1 MPAKELS
8 NKLKTLP
15 RSPGV
20 YFHKSKNGEIIYVGK
35 AAVLKNRVRQYFQN
49 NKDFDL
55 KTQALVAE
63 IADTDWIET
72 ETEIDALFLESEMV
86 KRYMPRFNILLRD
99 DKSQIYIRINMK
111 DDVFGMNISDP
122 DYKNQVE
129 YFVKKT
135 GIIENGVQQKAYVT
149 VYEALYGKDN
159 LRNLYNA
166 YQKIYN
172 EKLR

>member
-1 MPAKELS
+1 MNFLIALLLVALYGLHEAKETSVEPEHPTMERQIVDENVQHEDMTVETTRVQEDLGYTARLEES
-8 NKLKTLP
+8 L
-15 RSPGV
+15 
-20 YFHKSKNGEIIYVGK
+20 IK
-35 AAVLKNRVRQYFQN
+35 AM
-49 NKDFDL
+49 
-55 KTQALVAE
+55 
-63 IADTDWIET
+63 
-72 ETEIDALFLESEMV
+72 IDAGLDAKIM
-86 KRYMPRFNILLRD
+86 RAWI
-99 DKSQIYIRINMK
+99 KSIDRINMK
-111 DDVFGMNISDP
+111 DDVFDMNISDP

>member
-1 MPAKELS
+1 MKKLSTLMNFLIALLIVVLYGLHKAKETS
-8 NKLKTLP
+8 VEPERPTMER
-15 RSPGV
+15 RSV
-20 YFHKSKNGEIIYVGK
+20 
-35 AAVLKNRVRQYFQN
+35 ADDLQYE
-49 NKDFDL
+49 DM
-55 KTQALVAE
+55 V
-63 IADTDWIET
+63 T
-72 ETEIDALFLESEMV
+72 ETTLVQEDLGYTARLEESLIKAMVDAGLDVKIMRAWIKSID
-86 KRYMPRFNILLRD
+86 
-99 DKSQIYIRINMK
+99 RINMK

>member
-1 MPAKELS
+1 MNFLIAL
-8 NKLKTLP
+8 LIVALY
-15 RSPGV
+15 GL
-20 YFHKSKNGEIIYVGK
+20 HKSGEITLEPEKPTMERRSV
-35 AAVLKNRVRQYFQN
+35 ADDLQYEDMVTETTLVQE
-49 NKDFDL
+49 DL
-55 KTQALVAE
+55 GYTARLEESLIKVMVDAGLDVKIMRA
-63 IADTDWIET
+63 WIES
-72 ETEIDALFLESEMV
+72 ID
-86 KRYMPRFNILLRD
+86 
-99 DKSQIYIRINMK
+99 RINMK

-166 YQKIYN
+166 YQKLYD

>member
-1 MPAKELS
+1 MKKLSTLMNFLIALLLVALYGLHEAKETSVEPEHPTMERRIVDENVQHEDMTVETTRVQEDLGYTARLEES
-8 NKLKTLP
+8 L
-15 RSPGV
+15 
-20 YFHKSKNGEIIYVGK
+20 IK
-35 AAVLKNRVRQYFQN
+35 AM
-49 NKDFDL
+49 
-55 KTQALVAE
+55 
-63 IADTDWIET
+63 
-72 ETEIDALFLESEMV
+72 IDAGLDV
-86 KRYMPRFNILLRD
+86 KIMRAWI
-99 DKSQIYIRINMK
+99 KSIDRINMK
-111 DDVFGMNISDP
+111 DDVFDMNISDP

-135 GIIENGVQQKAYVT
+135 GIIENGIQQKAYVT

>member
-63 IADTDWIET
+63 IADTVIRVKNGKIESVT
-72 ETEIDALFLESEMV
+72 A
-86 KRYMPRFNILLRD
+86 
-99 DKSQIYIRINMK
+99 
-111 DDVFGMNISDP
+111 
-122 DYKNQVE
+122 NQNP
-129 YFVKKT
+129 KK
-135 GIIENGVQQKAYVT
+135 IEEVSW
-149 VYEALYGKDN
+149 
-159 LRNLYNA
+159 
-166 YQKIYN
+166 
-172 EKLR
+172 

>member
-1 MPAKELS
+1 MNFLIALLIVVLYGLHKAKETS
-8 NKLKTLP
+8 VEPERPTMERQSVADDVQYEDMVTEPTLVQEDLGYTA
-15 RSPGV
+15 RLEESLIKAMV
-20 YFHKSKNGEIIYVGK
+20 DARLDVKIMRAWIKS
-35 AAVLKNRVRQYFQN
+35 
-49 NKDFDL
+49 
-55 KTQALVAE
+55 
-63 IADTDWIET
+63 
-72 ETEIDALFLESEMV
+72 ID
-86 KRYMPRFNILLRD
+86 
-99 DKSQIYIRINMK
+99 RINME

-122 DYKNQVE
+122 NYKNQVE